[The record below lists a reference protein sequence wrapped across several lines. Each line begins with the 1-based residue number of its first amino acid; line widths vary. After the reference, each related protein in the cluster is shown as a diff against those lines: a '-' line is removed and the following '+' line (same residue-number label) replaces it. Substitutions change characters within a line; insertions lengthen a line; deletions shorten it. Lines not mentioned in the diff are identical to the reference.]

1 MNLQEIAKHY
11 VEIIVPSNEFQ
22 QGGVCGNLD
31 LLFPL
36 FKVDVMKLLA
46 NYKEFNGDNDV
57 PYVLESYRSHTLQS
71 AYYFRGASKIKGGNI
86 LNAGMHHF
94 GIAVDIVNLKDKN
107 GNGTKDLNEAVDWNN
122 LDYTLLRKLADRIG
136 LVSLSWEL
144 CHFQDIKT
152 TEQQELRNA
161 VYYYVK
167 DWQKKNGLKPDGII
181 GKISIAKAR
190 ELYN

>member
-1 MNLQEIAKHY
+1 MNFREIAKHY
-11 VEIIVPSNEFQ
+11 IENIVPSNEFQ

-36 FKVDVMKLLA
+36 FKSDVMKLLV

-107 GNGTKDLNEAVDWNN
+107 GNSTKDIGEAADWSN
-122 LDYTLLRKLADRIG
+122 LDYTLLRKLADKIG
-136 LVSLSWEL
+136 LVSLSWEQ
-144 CHFQDIKT
+144 CHFQEIQT
-152 TEQQELRNA
+152 TQQNELRKT
-161 VYYYVK
+161 VYNYVIE
-167 DWQKKNGLKPDGII
+167 WQRENGLKPDGII
-181 GKISIAKAR
+181 GKMSIAKAK
-190 ELYN
+190 ELYI